1 MPRTLTCCLALLSC
15 AAAQAG
21 SLTDTPTQYPIRR
34 PPKPV
39 VIDGKLDE
47 WDLASSPC
55 VISPASK
62 DPRSSIHANEP
73 TNQPKGDADISGRA
87 ALAWDEQCLYVAGQM
102 VDDHLVGIKPDSAG
116 NQGPPG
122 WGCDSLMVLVHSFRQ
137 PMKTNSPYS
146 KTPFLGLRYAPTGP
160 NPRGRLLPDAAALDK
175 RDAYWVL
182 TENSKW
188 AVTETPQGYNVEAAI
203 PWKDL
208 AFTPRP
214 GERLFMA
221 FLAAD
226 IDPDEAL
233 NQVGWGYHG
242 EPKDCPVFRLVD
254 QDDALGLLTISQD
267 DIPSDKPWA
276 ARAEVDSRRD
286 PTRIELIRV
295 VNAQGQ
301 SVTEAQIGMD
311 VPAGKTGQVVQE
323 FKAGAVGQP
332 GSYMVELLVSMGQ
345 DAAVVARE
353 PLRVV
358 APERLNLPQVSK
370 PAGGWTGEIHH
381 MPPDRIAHNAWS
393 AHRTGFYKHG
403 YIKGK
408 EDYVPWLRKYVEPG
422 LKGRCPQYVK
432 SKNPWGYREAFQ
444 CMAMHRLTADPEY
457 ATLAR
462 DLMDMMLALEEEKDM
477 GWFQFTST
485 AMYRYL
491 TWLKDPK
498 SPFAPPDAEKRY
510 RAILHKVAAQPE
522 PGLFNESGTHNRVW
536 HRYAIQKAARQVA
549 EQDGKPLDPRI
560 VEYTN
565 YHDKLIG
572 DVGDDDDNSAGYHWV
587 FFDAAAALYFH
598 TGDWEAF
605 VNHKG
610 FRRTLAR
617 YVEMVSPSGACVP
630 FGSGS
635 GWPEVGHAMWAYE
648 WMSNITR
655 DGRFRWTSHRIAEYL
670 YNHLDYR
677 ANQYHLPFDN
687 SRDNFVLAYL
697 FADDAVQPAPPSGAS
712 RITWRHPMAKVP
724 LEELKARPG
733 LWHMRMDGSQW
744 VPDKL
749 VLSSGGQAQD
759 LWGLVEL
766 LPHGG
771 HCGELPGNLT
781 NLMIHDAALLAGNG
795 YYELTPDFNNILWV
809 EDLDGLAA
817 DPRPMTTEVPIFVE
831 DPAFTFARI
840 KTTAYQH
847 LPLTYTRDLLFVKNG
862 FVVVKDRVEFGATMK
877 VRLGP
882 CYQTRSLGPECGEN
896 WFNAYFDQLY
906 YTGLGLGRGVQAIRN
921 PSWDLLVYF
930 TPRPDRKHTVQDKT
944 LENIWRNAP
953 VQIRQVW
960 SGMAKAGQTLTFT
973 SALLPHVPT
982 MTPKDFVE
990 PPRGSKDAP
999 RIELFHDDDDL
1010 SVVKLTS
1017 EMDPQNRIRSDWY
1030 VMLNATGKLA
1040 TAGPLASDGAVAIVG
1055 FGHTG
1060 QIEQRVLMGGSTLAF
1075 RGADEAPKARKHEAR
1090 PAQLPQELLK

>member
-1 MPRTLTCCLALLSC
+1 MQRALTRCLTLLLC
-15 AAAQAG
+15 AAARGA
-21 SLTDTPTQYPIRR
+21 SLTDTPPQYLIPK

-39 VIDGKLDE
+39 VVDGQLDE
-47 WDLASSPC
+47 WNMAASPY
-55 VISPASK
+55 VISPTSK
-62 DPRSSIHANEP
+62 DPLSSIHANEP
-73 TNQPKGDADISGRA
+73 TNQPKGEADISGKA
-87 ALAWDEQCLYVAGQM
+87 ALAWDDEYLYVAGQM
-102 VDDHLVGIKPDSAG
+102 VDDHLMGIKPDSLG

-137 PMKTNSPYS
+137 PMKSNSPYS

-160 NPRGRLLPDAAALDK
+160 NPRGKLVGDDRLLDK

-182 TENSKW
+182 TGNSKW
-188 AVTETPQGYNVEAAI
+188 ACTETPQGYNVEAAI

-208 AFTPRP
+208 AFTPRA

-233 NQVGWGYHG
+233 NQVGWGFRA

-254 QDDALGLLTISQD
+254 QRDALGLLTLSMD
-267 DIPSDKPWA
+267 DVPSNKGLA
-276 ARAEVDSRRD
+276 VRAELDALEDGV
-286 PTRIELIRV
+286 RIEAILVR
-295 VNAQGQ
+295 NAQDK
-301 SVTEAQIGMD
+301 VVVEAKAPLD
-311 VPAGKTGQVVQE
+311 VPKGKTGQTLVELQAIAE
-323 FKAGAVGQP
+323 P
-332 GSYMVELLVSMGQ
+332 GSYLAELVARTPRGDLL
-345 DAAVVARE
+345 AARE
-353 PLRVV
+353 PFRVV
-358 APERLNLPQVSK
+358 APQPEPPIVRNLP
-370 PAGGWTGEIHH
+370 GEIHH
-381 MPPDRIAHNAWS
+381 MPPDRMAHNAWS
-393 AHRTGFYKHG
+393 AHRTGFYRHG
-403 YIKGK
+403 YVKGR

-432 SKNPWGYREAFQ
+432 SKNPWAYREAFQ

-462 DLMDMMLALEEEKDM
+462 DLMDMMLSLEEEKGM

-510 RAILHKVAAQPE
+510 RAILHKVAAQPGNE
-522 PGLFNESGTHNRVW
+522 LFNESGTHNRVW
-536 HRYAIQKAARQVA
+536 HRYSIQKAARQVA
-549 EQDGKPLDPRI
+549 EADGKPIDPRI
-560 VEYTN
+560 IEYTN

-572 DVGDDDDNSAGYHWV
+572 EVGDDDDNSAGYHWV
-587 FFDAAAALYFH
+587 FFDAAAALCFH
-598 TGDWEAF
+598 TGDWDAF
-605 VNHKG
+605 AKHKG

-635 GWPEVGHAMWAYE
+635 GWPEVGHSMWAYE

-655 DGRFRWTSHRIAEYL
+655 DGRFRWTSHRIAEYF
-670 YNHLDYR
+670 YNHMDYR

-687 SRDNFVLAYL
+687 ARDNFVLAYL
-697 FADDAVQPAPPSGAS
+697 FADDTVAPTPPSGAS

-724 LEELKARPG
+724 LDELKARPG

-749 VLSSGGQAQD
+749 VLASGAQAQD

-817 DPRPMTTEVPIFVE
+817 DPRPMTTEVPAFVE
-831 DPAFTFARI
+831 DPAFTFARV

-847 LPLTYTRDLLFVKNG
+847 LPLTYTRDILFVKNG

-930 TPRPDRKHTVQDKT
+930 TLRPDRRHTVQDKT
-944 LENIWRNAP
+944 LENVWRNAP
-953 VQIRQVW
+953 VQLRQVW

-973 SALLPHVPT
+973 SILLPHVPS
-982 MTPKDFVE
+982 MTPSEFLNDQK
-990 PPRGSKDAP
+990 
-999 RIELFHDDDDL
+999 RIEVAHDDDDL
-1010 SVVKLTS
+1010 TVLRATS
-1017 EMDPQNRIRSDWY
+1017 EMDPQNKLRSDTW
-1030 VMLNATGKLA
+1030 VMLNATGKPA
-1040 TAGPLASDGAVAIVG
+1040 SAGPLASDGVLAVVG
-1055 FGHTG
+1055 HDHTG
-1060 QIEQRVLMGGSTLAF
+1060 QVQTRVIVGGKSLAY
-1075 RGADEAPKARKHEAR
+1075 RGADESPKARTQEPKA
-1090 PAQLPQELLK
+1090 AQMPPELLK

>member
-1 MPRTLTCCLALLSC
+1 MGRTLVCGLAFLLC

-21 SLTDTPTQYPIRR
+21 SLADTPTQYLIRK

-39 VIDGKLDE
+39 VIDGRLDE
-47 WDLASSPC
+47 WDLAASPY
-55 VISPASK
+55 VISPTSK
-62 DPRSSIHANEP
+62 DPLSSIHANEP
-73 TNQPKGDADISGRA
+73 TNPPKGDADISGRA

-122 WGCDSLMVLVHSFRQ
+122 WGCDSLMLLVHSFRQ

-188 AVTETPQGYNVEAAI
+188 ACTETPQGYNVEAAI

-208 AFTPRP
+208 AFAPRP
-214 GERLFMA
+214 GVRLFMA

-233 NQVGWGYHG
+233 NQVGWGFHG
-242 EPKDCPVFRLVD
+242 EPKDCPIFRLVE
-254 QDDALGLLTISQD
+254 QDDALGLLTLSMD
-267 DIPSDKPWA
+267 DVPSNKGLA
-276 ARAEVDSRRD
+276 VRAELDALKDGV
-286 PTRIELIRV
+286 RIEAIV
-295 VNAQGQ
+295 VRNAQDKVVQ
-301 SVTEAQIGMD
+301 EAKAPLD
-311 VPAGKTGQVVQE
+311 VPKGKTGQ
-323 FKAGAVGQP
+323 AL
-332 GSYMVELLVSMGQ
+332 VELSPIAEPGGYLAELVARTPRGG
-345 DAAVVARE
+345 VVAARE
-353 PLRVV
+353 PFCVV
-358 APERLNLPQVSK
+358 APESVNLPQVSK
-370 PAGGWTGEIHH
+370 PAGGFPGEIHH

-403 YIKGK
+403 YVKGK

-422 LKGRCPQYVK
+422 LKGRAQQYAK
-432 SKNPWGYREAFQ
+432 GGNPWAYREAFQ
-444 CMAMHRLTADPEY
+444 CLAMHRLTADPEY
-457 ATLAR
+457 AALAR
-462 DLMDMMLALEEEKDM
+462 DVMDAMLKIEEEKGM

-510 RAILHKVAAQPE
+510 RAILLKVAAQPE
-522 PGLFNESGTHNRVW
+522 PHLFNESGTHNRVW
-536 HRYAIQKAARQVA
+536 HRYSIQKAARQVA
-549 EQDGKPLDPRI
+549 EADGKPIDPRI
-560 VEYTN
+560 IEYTN

-572 DVGDDDDNSAGYHWV
+572 AVGDDDDNSAGYHWV

-598 TGDWEAF
+598 TGDWGAF
-605 VNHKG
+605 AQHKG

-617 YVEMVSPSGACVP
+617 YVEMVAPSGACVP

-635 GWPEVGHAMWAYE
+635 GWPEVGHSMWAYE

-655 DGRFRWTSHRIAEYL
+655 DGRFRWTSHRIAEYF
-670 YNHLDYR
+670 YNHMDYR

-687 SRDNFVLAYL
+687 ARDNFVLAYL
-697 FADDAVQPAPPSGAS
+697 FADDAVQPAPPSGQS
-712 RITWRHPMAKVP
+712 RITWRHPMARVP

-733 LWHMRMDGSQW
+733 LWHLRMDGSQW

-749 VLSSGGQAQD
+749 VLASGAQAQD

-781 NLMIHDAALLAGNG
+781 NLMIHDGALLAGNG

-817 DPRPMTTEVPIFVE
+817 DPRPMTTEVPVFVE

-840 KTTAYQH
+840 RTTAYQH
-847 LPLTYTRDLLFVKNG
+847 LPLTYTRDILFVKNG
-862 FVVVKDRVEFGATMK
+862 FIVVKDRVEFGATMK

-896 WFNAYFDQLY
+896 WFNAWFDQLY

-930 TPRPDRKHTVQDKT
+930 TPRADRTHTVQDKT
-944 LENIWRNAP
+944 MENVWRNAP
-953 VQIRQVW
+953 VQLRQVW
-960 SGMAKAGQTLTFT
+960 SGMARAGQTLTFT
-973 SALLPHVPT
+973 SILLPHVPS
-982 MTPKDFVE
+982 MTPSEFLKDQ
-990 PPRGSKDAP
+990 K
-999 RIELFHDDDDL
+999 RIEVAHDDDDL
-1010 SVVKLTS
+1010 TVLKATS
-1017 EMDPQNRIRSDWY
+1017 EMDPMNKLRSDTW
-1030 VMLNATGKLA
+1030 VMLNTTGKPA
-1040 TAGPLASDGAVAIVG
+1040 SAGPLASDGMLAVI
-1055 FGHTG
+1055 GHDHIG
-1060 QIEQRVLMGGSTLAF
+1060 QIQSRVVVGGKSLTY
-1075 RGADEAPKARKHEAR
+1075 RGADESPKARTHEAK
-1090 PAQLPQELLK
+1090 PAQLPQELLE